1 MSKNTADNKFRKIDV
16 DQYNEDNY
24 QDEVADDGQDMGP
37 NEQEVSSFLS
47 QGKNLEALQ
56 AVLSNPPVETK
67 NQAAKDR
74 ALQLVMRVLL
84 SFKVADIDKG
94 VNALDSQ
101 TLDVLMKYIYRGFEN
116 PSEGSSAQL
125 LTWHEKSF
133 KKGGLGCIVRVL
145 TDRKMV

>member
-125 LTWHEKSF
+125 LTWHEKVF
-133 KKGGLGCIVRVL
+133 EIGGYGCIMRVL
-145 TDRKMV
+145 TQRKKV